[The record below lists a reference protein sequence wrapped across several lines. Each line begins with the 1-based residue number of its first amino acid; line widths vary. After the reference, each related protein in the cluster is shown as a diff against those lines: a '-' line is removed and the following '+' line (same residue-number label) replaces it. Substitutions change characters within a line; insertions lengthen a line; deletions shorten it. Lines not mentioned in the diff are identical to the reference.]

1 MKNIAIVCDS
11 SISFTNEEIE
21 KYDVFVVPNII
32 MHNEK
37 EYLDLV
43 TINNQELYSLLK
55 QNETVTT
62 SQPNLGD
69 VIETFEKIK
78 EGNYDH
84 VIVLTISSALSGG
97 FNAFNQGAKQSGI
110 KNCTVIDT
118 KTVGGPVQQA
128 IKAIRKLNEEG
139 KSLEEI
145 FDFLDYLFAHQ
156 SSYIIPETL
165 HQIVA
170 SGRLSKTAGKLA
182 TLLKVKVALLIDS
195 KGETIDRLAVARTD
209 KKLFDSIVNHIVQ
222 NGVKPEGYDLYFLES
237 DAMKQVEAFKDY
249 VLDKI
254 GKFKYEI
261 KELPAGLS
269 VHAGVGTIVLQWCP
283 KIPV

>member
-32 MHNEK
+32 MHNDK

-43 TINNQELYSLLK
+43 NINNQELYSLLK
-55 QNETVTT
+55 QNEKVTT
-62 SQPNLGD
+62 AQPNLGD
-69 VIETFEKIK
+69 IIETFEKIK

-84 VIVLTISSALSGG
+84 VIVLAISSALSGG
-97 FNAFNQGAKQSGI
+97 FNAFNQGAKQAGME
-110 KNCTVIDT
+110 NCTVIDT
-118 KTVGGPVQQA
+118 HTVAGPVQQA
-128 IKAIRKLNEEG
+128 IKAIRKLNSEG

-145 FDFLDYLFAHQ
+145 FEFLDYLFAHQ
-156 SSYIIPETL
+156 SSYLFPETL

-182 TLLKVKVALLIDS
+182 SLLKVKVALLIDS
-195 KGETIDRLAVARTD
+195 KGSTIERLGVARTD
-209 KKLFDSIVNHIVQ
+209 KKIFETFVKHMVQ
-222 NGVKPEGYDLYFLES
+222 NGVKPENYDLYFLES
-237 DAMKQVEAFKDY
+237 DALKQVENLKDY
-249 VLDKI
+249 VFDKL

-269 VHAGVGTIVLQWCP
+269 VHAGVGTIVLQWCA
-283 KIPV
+283 KIVQ